1 MKCLAIL
8 FDSIIAA
15 RHNGFQKSDTHK
27 TDLDPAHFE
36 CDVNEL
42 DPDYV
47 LSCRVCTSRSIR
59 GVCLPPLC
67 TRAER
72 RAVDYRA

>member
-1 MKCLAIL
+1 MKCL
-8 FDSIIAA
+8 SIQSLLPDTTA
-15 RHNGFQKSDTHK
+15 FKSPTHK

-47 LSCRVCTSRSIR
+47 LSCRVRTSRSIR

-72 RAVDYRA
+72 RAVYYRA